1 MTQNG
6 SLDIQDVQE
15 KFDELQSWEK
25 KQFILE
31 NLDNLD
37 EDDYDTICDNISVE
51 PRDIC
56 RRLTPYEV
64 CESFSTRELLDEIG
78 NDDIVYYLSHQILG
92 VEQITDIVKTT
103 IDYSSD
109 KKNKTLKKEL
119 LKLIEKI

>member
-25 KQFILE
+25 KQFLLE
-31 NLDNLD
+31 NIDILD
-37 EDDYDTICDNISVE
+37 ENDYDEICDNISIE
-51 PRDIC
+51 PQDIC
-56 RRLTPYEV
+56 KRLTPYEV

-109 KKNKTLKKEL
+109 KKNKALKKEL
-119 LKLIEKI
+119 LKIIETI

>member
-6 SLDIQDVQE
+6 SLDIQDVQQQ
-15 KFDELQSWEK
+15 FDELQSWEK
-25 KQFILE
+25 KKFILK

-37 EDDYDTICDNISVE
+37 EDDYDTICDNISIE
-51 PRDIC
+51 PQDIC
-56 RRLTPYEV
+56 KRLTPYEV

-78 NDDIVYYLSHQILG
+78 NNDIVYYLSHQILG
-92 VEQITDIVKTT
+92 VEQIIDIVKTT

>member
-25 KQFILE
+25 KQFLLE

-56 RRLTPYEV
+56 KRLTPYEV

-78 NDDIVYYLSHQILG
+78 ADDIVNYLSHQILG
-92 VEQITDIVKTT
+92 IEQITDIVETT
-103 IDYSSD
+103 VTYSSD
-109 KKNKTLKKEL
+109 KKNKALKKEL

>member
-25 KQFILE
+25 KQFLLE
-31 NLDNLD
+31 NIDILD
-37 EDDYDTICDNISVE
+37 EDDYDTICDNISVG

-109 KKNKTLKKEL
+109 KKNKALKKEL